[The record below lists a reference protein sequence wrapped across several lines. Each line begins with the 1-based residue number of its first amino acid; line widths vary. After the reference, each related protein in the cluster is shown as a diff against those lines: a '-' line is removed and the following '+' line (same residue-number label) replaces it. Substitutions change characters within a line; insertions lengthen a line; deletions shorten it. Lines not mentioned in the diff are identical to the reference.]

1 MARGEAEGHIRFE
14 DAKRGSICCIYT
26 DYYTIYDIFSTSDV
40 FTVLA
45 AILLATHAHYAHLH
59 RAHSILIYYARLVTD
74 GSL

>member
-40 FTVLA
+40 FTVLS
-45 AILLATHAHYAHLH
+45 AILLAIRMRITRICIVLTVCS
-59 RAHSILIYYARLVTD
+59 RAW
-74 GSL
+74 